1 MSAFHNLHCFEK
13 YNMFVWAKTSNIKI
27 KAILVP
33 SRLWGSL
40 VELYPIVALSSS
52 TELHVCCVGPLRLC
66 YINNPFKSNI
76 KIKADCSVS
85 SVFGVHWL
93 NCIKH
98 FNWQLFTITGKGIP
112 GPGNSQIAK
121 ASRGFTSYRG
131 GVLTALPITSSSK
144 VASFATLKMLQSALN

>member
-93 NCIKH
+93 NFIKH
-98 FNWQLFTITGKGIP
+98 FNWQLFTITGKGIT
-112 GPGNSQIAK
+112 GPGNSQIIKAK
-121 ASRGFTSYRG
+121 CPKLPVTEACHQFLDYPLMFEVYRACL
-131 GVLTALPITSSSK
+131 VTK
-144 VASFATLKMLQSALN
+144 